1 MTGIS
6 RALKEKNPDLKIIA
20 VDPIGSCLARP
31 KELNGPGPKGGRQV
45 EGIGKDFIPRVL
57 DHNAADLWIK
67 TPDKESYLMARR
79 LMREE
84 GLMSGDSSGAAMWAA
99 LKYIKENKIGKGKRV
114 VVILPDS
121 IRN

>member
-1 MTGIS
+1 
-6 RALKEKNPDLKIIA
+6 
-20 VDPIGSCLARP
+20 
-31 KELNGPGPKGGRQV
+31 
-45 EGIGKDFIPRVL
+45 
-57 DHNAADLWIK
+57 
-67 TPDKESYLMARR
+67 MARR